1 MSISDVIK
9 SSFLEGFTV
18 PDMSAG
24 KIAVSLGITVIL
36 ALFIYLIYRLQNRTA
51 FYSKQFNITLPLMAV
66 VTAAIVLAMQSN
78 IVISLGMVGAL
89 SIVRFRTAVKEPLD
103 LLYLF
108 WAISVGIICGAGL
121 YLVAVIVSAI
131 VTVVIFL
138 LGMLPAPKAP
148 YLLVVNAS
156 NTAIEES
163 LMKTVSEHAKNA
175 KVKSRSMT
183 ASSIEL
189 IVELNTKTAPEL
201 TAAVSK
207 LDGITS
213 LTLMN
218 HDGEIRG

>member
-9 SSFLEGFTV
+9 NSFLEGFAV

-24 KIAVSLGITVIL
+24 KIAVSLGITVL
-36 ALFIYLIYRLQNRTA
+36 LGVFIYFIYRLQNRSA
-51 FYSKQFNITLPLMAV
+51 FYSKQFNLTLPLMAI

-108 WAISVGIICGAGL
+108 WAISAGIICGAGL
-121 YLVAVIVSAI
+121 YLVAVIVSAV
-131 VTVVIFL
+131 VTLAVFL
-138 LGMLPAPKAP
+138 LGMIPAPKAP

-156 NTAIEES
+156 DTAIEEK
-163 LMKTVSEHAKNA
+163 LMKAVAEYAKNA

-183 ASSIEL
+183 ASSVEL
-189 IVELNTKTAPEL
+189 IVELSTKNAPAL
-201 TAAVSK
+201 TAAVGK
-207 LDGITS
+207 VEGITT

-218 HDGEIRG
+218 HDGELRG

>member
-9 SSFLEGFTV
+9 SSFLEGFAV

-24 KIAVSLGITVIL
+24 KIAVSLGITVL
-36 ALFIYLIYRLQNRTA
+36 LGVFIYFIYRLQNRSA
-51 FYSKQFNITLPLMAV
+51 FYSKQFNLTLPLMAI

-121 YLVAVIVSAI
+121 YLVAVIVSAV
-131 VTVVIFL
+131 VTLAVFL
-138 LGMLPAPKAP
+138 LGMIPAPKAP

-156 NTAIEES
+156 DTAIEEK
-163 LMKTVSEHAKNA
+163 LMKTVAEYAKNA
-175 KVKSRSMT
+175 KIKSRSMT
-183 ASSIEL
+183 ASSVEL
-189 IVELNTKTAPEL
+189 IVELSTKNAPAL
-201 TAAVSK
+201 TAAVGK
-207 LDGITS
+207 VEGITT

-218 HDGEIRG
+218 HDGELRG

>member
-9 SSFLEGFTV
+9 NSFLEGFAV
-18 PDMSAG
+18 PDLSAG
-24 KIAVSLGITVIL
+24 KIAVSLGITVLL
-36 ALFIYLIYRLQNRTA
+36 AIFIYFIYRIQNRTA
-51 FYSKQFNITLPLMAV
+51 FYSKQFNLTLPLMAI

-89 SIVRFRTAVKEPLD
+89 SIVRFRTAIKEPLD

-121 YLVAVIVSAI
+121 YLVAAI
-131 VTVVIFL
+131 VCAVVTVAVFL
-138 LGMLPAPKAP
+138 LGMVPAPRAP

-156 NTAIEES
+156 DTSVEPAV
-163 LMKTVSEHAKNA
+163 MKAVSEYAKNP

-183 ASSIEL
+183 SDSLEL
-189 IVELNTKTAPEL
+189 IVELSTKSASEL
-201 TAAVSK
+201 TAAVGK
-207 LDGITS
+207 LEGISS

-218 HDGEIRG
+218 HDGELRG

>member
-9 SSFLEGFTV
+9 NSFLEGFAV

-24 KIAVSLGITVIL
+24 KIAVSLGITVLL
-36 ALFIYLIYRLQNRTA
+36 ALFIYLVYRLQNRTA

-131 VTVVIFL
+131 VTVVVFL

-156 NTAIEES
+156 NTSIEES
-163 LMKTVSEHAKNA
+163 LMKTVAEHAKNA